1 MRRRNTDHSLSRDL
15 ICSAHRWRGAT
26 FASYRYNNH
35 VKRAE
40 AEPMPDCRCDAC
52 THDLYT
58 LYSRTLVRTYF
69 FFSDLSYLYYF
80 QVFCQSRTGRKTYL
94 PNKASYHITLK
105 LLQTANTQTR
115 RRQHWCLPR
124 CLRPPYP
131 CNHNECSSKM
141 NAAFSAWRTRTQ
153 RGLLFGVRLCYCRNL
168 CVLQYTWYGVE
179 VGVFSNL

>member
-1 MRRRNTDHSLSRDL
+1 MSSEPRLNLCQTADATLAHTIYTHCTAEHS
-15 ICSAHRWRGAT
+15 
-26 FASYRYNNH
+26 FARI
-35 VKRAE
+35 
-40 AEPMPDCRCDAC
+40 
-52 THDLYT
+52 
-58 LYSRTLVRTYF
+58 F